1 MKQPMIV
8 ARGLRKAWGETVA
21 VDGLDL
27 EVGRGEIFG
36 LVGPDGAGKT
46 TAIRLLC
53 GILDADAGE
62 AAVAG
67 FELRREPEAVKTRIG
82 YMSQR
87 FSLYGDLTVA
97 ENLRFFASLFH
108 VPREERRRKQE
119 ELLEFS
125 RLGPYRDRLAQ
136 NLSGGMK
143 QKLAL
148 ACTLIHTPEVLFLD
162 EPTTGVD
169 PVSRRDFWKILY
181 ELLRGGVTVFVSTP
195 YMDEAERCGR
205 VALMDRG
212 RVHVCDTPEALK
224 ARMRGTLLEL
234 VATPQRPA
242 REVLAG
248 MPGVSGIQAF
258 GDRLHLWLRE
268 AAVDEAAVCA
278 HLAQQGIEACEVR
291 RVAPGL
297 EDVFVSLL
305 AAPVGTS
312 ADTADY
318 GGVDSA
324 RGFPGSSGSRS
335 DREPNETHEPQGSL
349 STEGS
354 AASGR
359 VGGGA
364 RRQDPAGDERSLG
377 PAVEVEGLVK
387 RFGSFTAVDGISFSV
402 PRGQI
407 FGFLGPNGAGKSTTI
422 RMLCGILA
430 PTAGRGAVAG
440 LDIVRQSEAIKTHIG
455 YMSQR
460 FSLYEDLT
468 VAENIEFYAGI
479 YGVEP
484 RRLAERRRWIL
495 AMANLEERA
504 DSLTRELSTGWRQR
518 LALGCAVVHEPQI
531 LFLDEPTSG
540 VDPLSRRN
548 FWDLIYT
555 VAGQGVTV
563 FVTTHY
569 MDEAE
574 HCDRLGMIYGGR
586 LVALGSPR
594 ELKAGLSEGVLLEVN
609 AAPLMQ
615 ALAAAAGAPGVR
627 EVAVFGAGL
636 HAIVAVAD
644 DAGPLRATLEA
655 AGVRVGGITP
665 IRPTLEDV
673 FVSLVERADRAAV
686 GA

>member
-1 MKQPMIV
+1 MIV
-8 ARGLRKAWGETVA
+8 ARGLRKSWGATHA

-27 EVGRGEIFG
+27 SVSRGEIFG

-46 TAIRLLC
+46 TAIRMLC
-53 GILDADAGE
+53 GILDADAGD

-67 FELRREPEAVKTRIG
+67 FDLRRKSEAVKLRIG

-97 ENLRFFASLFH
+97 ENLSFFAHLFH
-108 VPREERRRKQE
+108 VPREERTRKRD

-181 ELLRGGVTVFVSTP
+181 ELLRGGVTIFVSTP

-224 ARMRGTLLEL
+224 GRMQGILLEL
-234 VATPQRPA
+234 VATPQRLA
-242 REVLAG
+242 REVLTQL
-248 MPGVSGIQAF
+248 PGVSGIQVF
-258 GDRLHLWLRE
+258 GDRLHLWLRDTV
-268 AAVDEAAVCA
+268 VDEAAVYA
-278 HLAQQGIEACEVR
+278 HLASHGITVGDAR

-305 AAPVGTS
+305 ATAPAGVGERDGGAGAANARSPASVSVVAPVS
-312 ADTADY
+312 AL
-318 GGVDSA
+318 
-324 RGFPGSSGSRS
+324 
-335 DREPNETHEPQGSL
+335 EP
-349 STEGS
+349 EGWRQ
-354 AASGR
+354 AGAP
-359 VGGGA
+359 GGA
-364 RRQDPAGDERSLG
+364 QRQDPGGDARGRNAGL
-377 PAVEVEGLVK
+377 AVEVEGLVK
-387 RFGSFTAVDGISFSV
+387 RFGSFTAVAGISFSV

-440 LDIVRQSEAIKTHIG
+440 LDIVRESEGIKTRIG

-460 FSLYEDLT
+460 FSLYDDLT
-468 VAENIEFYAGI
+468 VSENIEFYAGI

-484 RRLAERRRWIL
+484 SRLAERRRWIL

-504 DSLTRELSTGWRQR
+504 DSLTRELSTGWKQR

-540 VDPLSRRN
+540 VDPISRRT

-594 ELKAGLSEGVLLEVN
+594 ALKEGLSDGVLLEVD

-615 ALAAAAGAPGVR
+615 ALAAAVGAPGVR
-627 EVAVFGAGL
+627 EVAVFGSGL
-636 HAIVAVAD
+636 HAVVDAAGA
-644 DAGPLRATLEA
+644 AGPLRETLEA
-655 AGVRVGGITP
+655 AGVRVAGIAP

-673 FVSLVERADRAAV
+673 FVSLVERADRADRAAV
-686 GA
+686 GV

>member
-1 MKQPMIV
+1 MIL
-8 ARGLRKAWGETVA
+8 ARGLRKSFGATAA

-27 EVGRGEIFG
+27 AVGRGEIFG

-67 FELRREPEAVKTRIG
+67 FDLRREPEAVKLRIG

-97 ENLRFFASLFH
+97 ENLRFFARLFQ
-108 VPREERRRKQE
+108 VPREERRRKQD
-119 ELLEFS
+119 ELLEFA

-181 ELLRGGVTVFVSTP
+181 DLLRAGVTVLVSTP

-212 RVHVCDTPEALK
+212 RIHLCDTPAALK
-224 ARMRGTLLEL
+224 GRMQGRLLEL
-234 VATPQRPA
+234 VATPQRLA
-242 REVLAG
+242 RDVLAR
-248 MPGVSGIQAF
+248 MPGVCGIQVF
-258 GDRLHLWLRE
+258 GDRLHVWVRE
-268 AAVDEAAVCA
+268 EGLDEGAVCA
-278 HLAQQGIEACEVR
+278 HLAGHGIIACESR

-305 AAPVGTS
+305 AAPR
-312 ADTADY
+312 DTNQ
-318 GGVDSA
+318 GDS
-324 RGFPGSSGSRS
+324 SSRPPKKPLLEPEGW
-335 DREPNETHEPQGSL
+335 RE
-349 STEGS
+349 
-354 AASGR
+354 A
-359 VGGGA
+359 GGA
-364 RRQDPAGDERSLG
+364 QRPPRRRGGRQDPAGDARSAG

-387 RFGSFTAVDGISFSV
+387 RFGAFTAVDGISFSV
-402 PRGQI
+402 PRGEI

-422 RMLCGILA
+422 RMLCGILL

-440 LDIVRQSEAIKTHIG
+440 LDIVRQSEGIKTRIG

-460 FSLYEDLT
+460 FSLYDDLT
-468 VAENIEFYAGI
+468 VAENIEFFAGI

-495 AMANLEERA
+495 AMANLEGRA
-504 DSLTRELSTGWRQR
+504 DSPARELSTGWKQR
-518 LALGCAVVHEPQI
+518 LALGCAVVHEPRI

-540 VDPLSRRN
+540 VDPLSRRD
-548 FWDLIYT
+548 FWELIHT
-555 VAGQGVTV
+555 VAGEGVTV
-563 FVTTHY
+563 FVTTHL

-594 ELKAGLSEGVLLEVN
+594 ELKEGLSEGVLLEVR
-609 AAPLMQ
+609 AEPLML
-615 ALAAAAGAPGVR
+615 ALAAAARAPGVR
-627 EVAVFGAGL
+627 EVAVFGSGL
-636 HAIVAVAD
+636 HVIAVDAAA
-644 DAGPLRATLEA
+644 AGPLRETLAA
-655 AGVRVGGITP
+655 AGVRVDGIAP

-673 FVSLVERADRAAV
+673 FVSLVERADRAAA
-686 GA
+686 GD

>member
-1 MKQPMIV
+1 MMEPMIA
-8 ARGLRKAWGETVA
+8 ARGLRKSWGAAAA

-53 GILDADAGE
+53 GILDADSGE

-67 FELRREPEAVKTRIG
+67 FDVRREPEAVKKRIG

-87 FSLYGDLTVA
+87 FSLYGDLTVG
-97 ENLRFFASLFH
+97 ENLRFFSHLFH
-108 VPREERRRKQE
+108 VPREERRRKQD
-119 ELLEFS
+119 ELLEFA

-181 ELLRGGVTVFVSTP
+181 ELLRGGVTILVSTP

-205 VALMDRG
+205 VALVDRG
-212 RVHVCDTPEALK
+212 RVHLCDTPEALK
-224 ARMRGTLLEL
+224 GRMRGVLLE
-234 VATPQRPA
+234 VAASPQRPA
-242 REVLAG
+242 REALARL
-248 MPGVSGIQAF
+248 PGVSGIQVF
-258 GDRLHLWLRE
+258 GDRLHLWVRE

-278 HLAQQGIEACEVR
+278 YLASHGSTACEAR

-305 AAPVGTS
+305 SAAPETKDNGPS
-312 ADTADY
+312 AD
-318 GGVDSA
+318 GSGVSA
-324 RGFPGSSGSRS
+324 E
-335 DREPNETHEPQGSL
+335 DRPAAVLEVAPVPVPEP
-349 STEGS
+349 EGWRE
-354 AASGR
+354 AGAP
-359 VGGGA
+359 GGA
-364 RRQDPAGDERSLG
+364 RNDG
-377 PAVEVEGLVK
+377 PAVEVENLVK
-387 RFGSFTAVDGISFSV
+387 RFGDFTAVDGVSFSV
-402 PRGQI
+402 PRGEI

-422 RMLCGILA
+422 RMLCGILT

-440 LDIVRQSEAIKTHIG
+440 LDIVRQSEAIKTRIG

-460 FSLYEDLT
+460 FSLYDDLT

-484 RRLAERRRWIL
+484 RRLAQRRRWIL

-504 DSLTRELSTGWRQR
+504 GSLTRELSVGWKQR

-555 VAGQGVTV
+555 VAGEGVTV

-594 ELKAGLSEGVLLEVN
+594 ELKEGLSEGTLLEVS

-615 ALAAAAGAPGVR
+615 ALAAAGEVPGVR
-627 EVAVFGAGL
+627 EVAVFGSGL
-636 HAIVAVAD
+636 HVIVAGAEVAVS
-644 DAGPLRATLEA
+644 LRAALES
-655 AGVRVGGITP
+655 AGVRVGGIAP

>member
-1 MKQPMIV
+1 MGQPMIV
-8 ARGLRKAWGETVA
+8 ARGLRKSWGATAA

-53 GILDADAGE
+53 GILDADAGD

-67 FELRREPEAVKTRIG
+67 FDVRREPEAVKKRIG

-97 ENLRFFASLFH
+97 ENLRFFAHLFQ
-108 VPREERRRKQE
+108 VPRAQRRRKQD
-119 ELLEFS
+119 ELLEFA

-181 ELLRGGVTVFVSTP
+181 ELLRDGVTIFVSTP

-205 VALMDRG
+205 VALVDRG
-212 RVHVCDTPEALK
+212 RMHVCDTPEALK
-224 ARMRGTLLEL
+224 DRMQGVLLEV

-242 REVLAG
+242 HEALAQL
-248 MPGVSGIQAF
+248 PGVSGIQVF
-258 GDRLHLWLRE
+258 GDRLHLWLR
-268 AAVDEAAVCA
+268 AAAIDEAAVCA
-278 HLAQQGIEACEVR
+278 HLASHGIATCEAR

-305 AAPVGTS
+305 AA
-312 ADTADY
+312 
-318 GGVDSA
+318 
-324 RGFPGSSGSRS
+324 
-335 DREPNETHEPQGSL
+335 EPKK
-349 STEGS
+349 STEGAVNAAVAPHPAS
-354 AASGR
+354 AVA
-359 VGGGA
+359 VGD
-364 RRQDPAGDERSLG
+364 RG
-377 PAVEVEGLVK
+377 PVVEVEGLVK
-387 RFGSFTAVDGISFSV
+387 RFGDFTAVDGISFTV
-402 PRGQI
+402 PRGEI

-440 LDIVRQSEAIKTHIG
+440 LDIVRQSEGIKTRIG

-460 FSLYEDLT
+460 FSLYDDLT

-484 RRLAERRRWIL
+484 QRLAQRRRWIL

-504 DSLTRELSTGWRQR
+504 GSLTRELSAGWKQR

-540 VDPLSRRN
+540 VDPLSRRT

-555 VAGQGVTV
+555 VAGEGVTV

-574 HCDRLGMIYGGR
+574 HCDRLGLIYGGR

-594 ELKAGLSEGVLLEVN
+594 ELKAGLSEGVLLEVS

-615 ALAAAAGAPGVR
+615 ALSAAGGVPGVR
-627 EVAVFGAGL
+627 EVAVFGSGL
-636 HAIVAVAD
+636 HVIVA
-644 DAGPLRATLEA
+644 DAGVAAPLRGALEA
-655 AGVRVGGITP
+655 AGVRVGGIAP

-673 FVSLVERADRAAV
+673 FVSFVERVDRAA
-686 GA
+686 GRG

>member
-1 MKQPMIV
+1 MIV
-8 ARGLRKAWGETVA
+8 ARGLRKSWGATAA

-67 FELRREPEAVKTRIG
+67 FDLRREPEAVKLRIG

-181 ELLRGGVTVFVSTP
+181 DLLRAGVTVFVSTP

-205 VALMDRG
+205 VALIDRG
-212 RVHVCDTPEALK
+212 RVHLCDTPEALK
-224 ARMRGTLLEL
+224 GRMRGTLLEL
-234 VATPQRPA
+234 AANPQRPA
-242 REVLAG
+242 RDVLSR
-248 MPGVSGIQAF
+248 MPGVSGIQVF

-278 HLAQQGIEACEVR
+278 YLTNHGITDCATR

-305 AAPVGTS
+305 SGAP
-312 ADTADY
+312 
-318 GGVDSA
+318 
-324 RGFPGSSGSRS
+324 
-335 DREPNETHEPQGSL
+335 
-349 STEGS
+349 
-354 AASGR
+354 
-359 VGGGA
+359 GGGKEA
-364 RRQDPAGDERSLG
+364 AFDADPPVEDPVPLLEPEGWREVGVPGGAQPLASTDGGAQRQDPAGDAREQDGG

-440 LDIVRQSEAIKTHIG
+440 LDIVRQSEGIKTRIG

-468 VAENIEFYAGI
+468 VAENIEFFAGI

-484 RRLAERRRWIL
+484 RRLAERKRWIL

-504 DSLTRELSTGWRQR
+504 GSLTRELSAGWRQR

-594 ELKAGLSEGVLLEVN
+594 ELKGALEG
-609 AAPLMQ
+609 
-615 ALAAAAGAPGVR
+615 GGVR
-627 EVAVFGAGL
+627 GAGI
-636 HAIVAVAD
+636 A
-644 DAGPLRATLEA
+644 
-655 AGVRVGGITP
+655 P

-673 FVSLVERADRAAV
+673 FVSLVERADRAAAGV
-686 GA
+686 

>member
-1 MKQPMIV
+1 MIV
-8 ARGLRKAWGETVA
+8 ARGLHKSWGDTAA

-53 GILDADAGE
+53 GILDADSGD

-67 FELRREPEAVKTRIG
+67 FDLRRDPESVKTRIG

-108 VPREERRRKQE
+108 VPRAERRRKQD

-181 ELLRGGVTVFVSTP
+181 DLLREGVTMFVSTP

-205 VALMDRG
+205 VALIDRG
-212 RVHVCDTPEALK
+212 RVHLCDTPEALK
-224 ARMRGTLLEL
+224 GRMRGTLLEL
-234 VATPQRPA
+234 VANPQRPA
-242 REVLAG
+242 RDLLAR
-248 MPGVSGIQAF
+248 MPEVSGIQVF

-268 AAVDEAAVCA
+268 AALDEAAVCTY
-278 HLAQQGIEACEVR
+278 LAGHGIEACEAR

-305 AAPVGTS
+305 APPEGQRVGTAAGVAAPAPVP
-312 ADTADY
+312 DI
-318 GGVDSA
+318 
-324 RGFPGSSGSRS
+324 
-335 DREPNETHEPQGSL
+335 
-349 STEGS
+349 
-354 AASGR
+354 AASD
-359 VGGGA
+359 V
-364 RRQDPAGDERSLG
+364 G

-402 PRGQI
+402 PRGEI

-440 LDIVRQSEAIKTHIG
+440 LDIVRDSEGIKTSIG

-484 RRLAERRRWIL
+484 RWLTERKRWIL
-495 AMANLEERA
+495 SMANLEERA
-504 DSLTRELSTGWRQR
+504 GSLTRELSTGWRQR

-594 ELKAGLSEGVLLEVN
+594 ELKGAHREGALLEVR
-609 AAPLMQ
+609 ADPLMQ
-615 ALAAAAGAPGVR
+615 ALAVAGGVPGVR
-627 EVAVFGAGL
+627 EAAVFGSGL
-636 HAIVAVAD
+636 HVTVD
-644 DAGPLRATLEA
+644 DDEAAGPLRGALEG
-655 AGVRVGGITP
+655 AGVRVSGIAP

-673 FVSLVERADRAAV
+673 FVSLVERTDHAAAR
-686 GA
+686 G

>member
-1 MKQPMIV
+1 MIV
-8 ARGLRKAWGETVA
+8 ARGLRKSWGATHA
-21 VDGLDL
+21 VDGLEL
-27 EVGRGEIFG
+27 TVGRGEIFG

-53 GILDADAGE
+53 GILDADAGD

-67 FELRREPEAVKTRIG
+67 FDLRRESEAVKMRIG

-97 ENLRFFASLFH
+97 ENLRFFASLFR

-119 ELLEFS
+119 ELLEFA
-125 RLGPYRDRLAQ
+125 RLGPFRDRLAQ

-181 ELLRGGVTVFVSTP
+181 ELLRDGVTVFVSTP

-212 RVHVCDTPEALK
+212 RVHLCDTPEALK
-224 ARMRGTLLEL
+224 GRMTGVLLEL
-234 VATPQRPA
+234 SATPQRLA
-242 REVLAG
+242 REVLVR
-248 MPGVSGIQAF
+248 MPGVSGIQVF

-268 AAVDEAAVCA
+268 AAVDEAAVRA
-278 HLAQQGIEACEVR
+278 HLARHGIAVADVR
-291 RVAPGL
+291 LVAPGL

-305 AAPVGTS
+305 AKAPD
-312 ADTADY
+312 ARQ
-318 GGVDSA
+318 GGAVAEAAS
-324 RGFPGSSGSRS
+324 P
-335 DREPNETHEPQGSL
+335 PSL
-349 STEGS
+349 S
-354 AASGR
+354 AA
-359 VGGGA
+359 GA
-364 RRQDPAGDERSLG
+364 HNDG

-387 RFGSFTAVDGISFSV
+387 RFGAFTAVDGISFTV
-402 PRGQI
+402 PRGET

-440 LDIVRQSEAIKTHIG
+440 LDIVRQSEGIKTRIG
-455 YMSQR
+455 YLSQR

-495 AMANLEERA
+495 AMANLGERA
-504 DSLTRELSTGWRQR
+504 GSLTRELSTGWRQR

-555 VAGQGVTV
+555 VAGEGVTV
-563 FVTTHY
+563 FVTTHA

-594 ELKAGLSEGVLLEVN
+594 ELKRALGEGILLEVR
-609 AAPLMQ
+609 ADPLML
-615 ALAAAAGAPGVR
+615 ALAVAGRAPGVR
-627 EVAVFGAGL
+627 EVAVFGSGL
-636 HAIVAVAD
+636 HVTVAD
-644 DAGPLRATLEA
+644 AAAAGPLREALER
-655 AGVRVGGITP
+655 AGVQVSGIAP
-665 IRPTLEDV
+665 ILPTLEDV
-673 FVSLVERADRAAV
+673 FVSLVERADRAAMGV
-686 GA
+686 

>member
-1 MKQPMIV
+1 MEQPMIV
-8 ARGLRKAWGETVA
+8 ARGLRKSWGATAA

-27 EVGRGEIFG
+27 DVGRGEIFG

-53 GILDADAGE
+53 GILDADAGD

-67 FELRREPEAVKTRIG
+67 VDVRRAPEAVKMRIG

-97 ENLRFFASLFH
+97 ENLRFFASLFR
-108 VPREERRRKQE
+108 VPRAEFRRKRD

-169 PVSRRDFWKILY
+169 PVSRREFWKILY
-181 ELLRGGVTVFVSTP
+181 DLLRAGVTVFVSTP

-212 RVHVCDTPEALK
+212 RVHLCDTPEALK
-224 ARMRGTLLEL
+224 ARMQGILLEV
-234 VATPQRPA
+234 VAAPQRLA
-242 REVLAG
+242 RDLLATL
-248 MPGVSGIQAF
+248 PGVSGIQVF
-258 GDRLHLWLRE
+258 GDRLHLWLRD
-268 AAVDEAAVCA
+268 AAVDEKAVCA
-278 HLAQQGIEACEVR
+278 HLASHGITACESR

-305 AAPVGTS
+305 ATTPSAGYAGAVPVPVLEPEGWRE
-312 ADTADY
+312 A
-318 GGVDSA
+318 GV
-324 RGFPGSSGSRS
+324 P
-335 DREPNETHEPQGSL
+335 
-349 STEGS
+349 
-354 AASGR
+354 
-359 VGGGA
+359 GGA
-364 RRQDPAGDERSLG
+364 QRLASTDGGAQRQDPAGDERERVVG

-387 RFGSFTAVDGISFSV
+387 RFGSFAAVDGVSFSV
-402 PRGQI
+402 PRGEI

-440 LDIVRQSEAIKTHIG
+440 LDIVRQSEAIKTRIG

-504 DSLTRELSTGWRQR
+504 GSLTRELSTGWRQR

-563 FVTTHY
+563 FVTTHS

-586 LVALGSPR
+586 IVALGSPR
-594 ELKAGLSEGVLLEVN
+594 ELKEALSDGVLLEVR
-609 AAPLMQ
+609 ARPLML
-615 ALAAAAGAPGVR
+615 ALATAGGAPGVR
-627 EVAVFGAGL
+627 EVAVFGSGL
-636 HAIVAVAD
+636 HVTVAAVAA
-644 DAGPLRATLEA
+644 AGPLRAALER
-655 AGVRVGGITP
+655 AGVRVDGIEP
-665 IRPTLEDV
+665 VLPTLEDV
-673 FVSLVERADRAAV
+673 FVSLVERADRAAA

>member
-1 MKQPMIV
+1 MIV
-8 ARGLRKAWGETVA
+8 ARGLRKFWGDAPA

-53 GILDADAGE
+53 GILDADAGT

-67 FELRREPEAVKTRIG
+67 CDLRREPEAVKLRIG

-97 ENLRFFASLFH
+97 ENLRFFASLYH
-108 VPREERRRKQE
+108 VPRGERRRKQD

-181 ELLRGGVTVFVSTP
+181 DLLRSGVTVFVSTP

-205 VALMDRG
+205 IALMDRG
-212 RVHVCDTPEALK
+212 RIHLCDTPEALK
-224 ARMRGTLLEL
+224 GRMQGILLEL
-234 VATPQRPA
+234 VATPQRLA
-242 REVLAG
+242 RELLARL
-248 MPGVSGIQAF
+248 PGVSGIQVF
-258 GDRLHLWLRE
+258 GERLHLWLRE

-278 HLAQQGIEACEVR
+278 HLADHGVTACEAR

-305 AAPVGTS
+305 AGSPDERRGGDPNVAAVPSGAAGAAVTPAEDFRA
-312 ADTADY
+312 ADQTA
-318 GGVDSA
+318 S
-324 RGFPGSSGSRS
+324 
-335 DREPNETHEPQGSL
+335 Q
-349 STEGS
+349 
-354 AASGR
+354 
-359 VGGGA
+359 
-364 RRQDPAGDERSLG
+364 GDERPFSSAGRLDDG
-377 PAVEVEGLVK
+377 LAVEVEGLVK
-387 RFGSFTAVDGISFSV
+387 RFGAFAAVDGISFAV
-402 PRGQI
+402 PRGEI

-430 PTAGRGAVAG
+430 PSAGRGAVAG
-440 LDIVRQSEAIKTHIG
+440 LDIVRESEGIKTRIG

-479 YGVEP
+479 YGVTS

-504 DSLTRELSTGWRQR
+504 DSLTRELSTGWKQR

-548 FWDLIYT
+548 FWELIYT
-555 VAGQGVTV
+555 VAGAGVTV

-586 LVALGSPR
+586 LVALGTPR
-594 ELKAGLSEGVLLEVN
+594 ELKEGLSEGVLLEVR
-609 AAPLMQ
+609 AAPLML
-615 ALAAAAGAPGVR
+615 ALTAAAAAPGVR
-627 EVAVFGAGL
+627 EVAVFGSGL
-636 HAIVAVAD
+636 HVTVAAAAA
-644 DAGPLRATLEA
+644 AGPLREALENA
-655 AGVRVGGITP
+655 AVHVSAIAP

-673 FVSLVERADRAAV
+673 FVSLVERADRAAAGV
-686 GA
+686 